1 MGGKSYNIHYLILS
15 IFSSPFIST
24 MYRYFKEK
32 LIFLIN
38 FVFRTQYLRW
48 FCLGKSIWKLSIL
61 LQQTQTC
68 RKNFIIYTIA
78 LPYVWQTT
86 CLLSHLI
93 RLAFKAVFWQRGMSQ
108 GSSLWWIC
116 TTLLLWKVLIAVHL
130 RLQSGEPWRTFLEH
144 RCRLKWE
151 GFGNGNI
158 LIALFFDVQESC
170 SPCDSE
176 ERNHPG

>member
-176 ERNHPG
+176 ERNYPG

>member
-1 MGGKSYNIHYLILS
+1 
-15 IFSSPFIST
+15 

-32 LIFLIN
+32 LIFLVTL
-38 FVFRTQYLRW
+38 VFRTQYLRW

-68 RKNFIIYTIA
+68 RKNFNIYTIA

-93 RLAFKAVFWQRGMSQ
+93 RLAFKAVFWQRGMSH
-108 GSSLWWIC
+108 GSSLWWIS

>member
-1 MGGKSYNIHYLILS
+1 
-15 IFSSPFIST
+15 

-32 LIFLIN
+32 LIFL
-38 FVFRTQYLRW
+38 VTLLFRTQYLRW
-48 FCLGKSIWKLSIL
+48 FCLGKSIWKLSIF
-61 LQQTQTC
+61 LQQAQTC
-68 RKNFIIYTIA
+68 RKNFIIYIIA

-93 RLAFKAVFWQRGMSQ
+93 RLDFRAVFWQRGMSH

-116 TTLLLWKVLIAVHL
+116 TTLLFRKVLIAVHL
-130 RLQSGEPWRTFLEH
+130 RLLSGEPSHTFLEH
-144 RCRLKWE
+144 RCRLKRE

-158 LIALFFDVQESC
+158 LIALFFDAQESC

-176 ERNHPG
+176 ERNHPS